1 MKLFGRNNDKKD
13 KTTIVDD
20 TAIHA
25 PPMEAF
31 HPQSSTPGVTVKSA
45 THNNNNNNNGTD
57 NAVDNRTHVDDD
69 DFDDE
74 FLDIELADYV
84 NQMSTVL
91 KEEDSRRQ
99 RRFFV
104 RGAIVLWLFV
114 LVATI
119 FTVLCM
125 TTKSDEDDHGMETV
139 PSLAPTVAPSMAMD
153 ESSIQ
158 PSILIP

>member
-45 THNNNNNNNGTD
+45 THNNNNNNGTD

-119 FTVLCM
+119 FTVLYM
-125 TTKSDEDDHGMETV
+125 TTKSDEDDHEMETV